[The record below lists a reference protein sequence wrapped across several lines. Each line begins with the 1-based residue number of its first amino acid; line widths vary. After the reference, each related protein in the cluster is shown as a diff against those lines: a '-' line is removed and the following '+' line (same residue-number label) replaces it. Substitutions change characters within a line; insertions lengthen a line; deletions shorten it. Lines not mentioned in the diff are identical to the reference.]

1 VAEPGA
7 APVGTQE
14 GDRCAICF
22 GTVMIRISLLA
33 FMLAASTAMVT
44 LADIGPGRTQDGV
57 DKATA
62 ATFDNRVF
70 AGPLGQKT
78 YACFVRR
85 YDANHLAQHPK
96 QKVSAMKLLVTAEN
110 PPEEKITNYSF
121 RIGVKYRHRPG
132 NFDSSGFCSHV
143 VAEDNGNEIRY
154 GCGVDCEGGGI
165 NVAMKDDKSALIR
178 LERIRIW
185 ERNKPDDDASNDL
198 VAGADDKIFR
208 VDRAELRECAELV
221 TDRKELAALRHK

>member
-1 VAEPGA
+1 MKPTLLRTALTIAAVVAA
-7 APVGTQE
+7 AWLVPTGSGRAE
-14 GDRCAICF
+14 D
-22 GTVMIRISLLA
+22 
-33 FMLAASTAMVT
+33 AA
-44 LADIGPGRTQDGV
+44 
-57 DKATA
+57 DKAKA
-62 ATFDNRVF
+62 AFDNKLF
-70 AGPLGQKT
+70 AGPLGHKS

-132 NFDSSGFCSHV
+132 NFDSAGYCNHV
-143 VAEDNGNEIRY
+143 VAEDRGGEIRF
-154 GCGVDCEGGGI
+154 GCGVDCDGGGI
-165 NVAMKDDKSALIR
+165 AIAMKDGKSAVIE
-178 LERIRIW
+178 LERIRMW
-185 ERNKPDDDASNDL
+185 DRNKPDDDADNDL

-221 TDRKELAALRHK
+221 TDRKELAALRTK

>member
-1 VAEPGA
+1 MGQAIPGA
-7 APVGTQE
+7 VMKRTSLPVVLVIAALAAIASLAGNGPSLAQE
-14 GDRCAICF
+14 GIDK
-22 GTVMIRISLLA
+22 TK
-33 FMLAASTAMVT
+33 AAA
-44 LADIGPGRTQDGV
+44 
-57 DKATA
+57 
-62 ATFDNRVF
+62 FDNQLF

-121 RIGVKYRHRPG
+121 RLGFRYRHRPG

-143 VAEDNGNEIRY
+143 VAEDKGNDIRY

-178 LERIRIW
+178 LTRIRIW
-185 ERNKPDDDASNDL
+185 ERNKADDDASNDL
-198 VAGADDKIFR
+198 VAGADDRVFR

-221 TDRKELAALRHK
+221 TDRKELAALRRK

>member
-1 VAEPGA
+1 MKFACIVAATVSIVA
-7 APVGTQE
+7 AHSCQAQE
-14 GDRCAICF
+14 A
-22 GTVMIRISLLA
+22 
-33 FMLAASTAMVT
+33 
-44 LADIGPGRTQDGV
+44 V
-57 DKATA
+57 DKAKATA
-62 ATFDNRVF
+62 FDVRMF

-85 YDANHLAQHPK
+85 YDASHLAQHPK
-96 QKVSAMKLLVTAEN
+96 QKVSAMKLLVMAEDA
-110 PPEEKITNYSF
+110 PEDKTVNYSF
-121 RIGVKYRHRPG
+121 RLGFKYRHRAG
-132 NFDSSGFCSHV
+132 NFDSSGFCSHI
-143 VAEDNGNEIRY
+143 VAENSGGEIRL

-165 NVAMKDDKSALIR
+165 EVAMKDDKSALIR

-208 VDRAELRECAELV
+208 VDRADLHECSDLV

>member
-1 VAEPGA
+1 MKRIVLSTLTLIATA
-7 APVGTQE
+7 A
-14 GDRCAICF
+14 
-22 GTVMIRISLLA
+22 LA
-33 FMLAASTAMVT
+33 
-44 LADIGPGRTQDGV
+44 GPGLAQDGV
-57 DKATA
+57 DKAKA
-62 ATFDNRVF
+62 AAFDNRVF
-70 AGPLGQKT
+70 AAPLGEKT

-96 QKVSAMKLLVTAEN
+96 QKVNAMKLLVTAEN

-121 RIGVKYRHRPG
+121 RLGFKYRHRPG

-143 VAEDNGNEIRY
+143 VAEDKGNEIRF